1 MHLRFTGC
9 LKKTLMCFIIQLKY
23 IIQTLSILDNIK
35 TSQDFCKQ
43 AHLTCQQWKSHA
55 LSPLVSKNSS
65 GFDSLSSSAHT
76 KRKRQLHSLE
86 YRAVCRVPLF
96 WLHQKNVSRKP
107 VVVADCLVAT
117 RGIQCKF
124 LWNLPWVLSQCLALN
139 LLKILHVVMLESL
152 LLNSIVKW
160 TDL

>member
-23 IIQTLSILDNIK
+23 IIQTLSLLDNIK
-35 TSQDFCKQ
+35 TSHDFCKQ

-86 YRAVCRVPLF
+86 HRAVCRVPLF
-96 WLHQKNVSRKP
+96 WLHQKKAESPLWWLTAWWRQEGYNASSCEI
-107 VVVADCLVAT
+107 CLEY
-117 RGIQCKF
+117 F
-124 LWNLPWVLSQCLALN
+124 LNAWLSTCSKYFMWLC
-139 LLKILHVVMLESL
+139 
-152 LLNSIVKW
+152 
-160 TDL
+160 